1 MNKTS
6 KVIKE
11 DEDYQIIFKPP
22 FVLSEDISLLICH
35 RLDFETSGLLLV
47 AKNKDAQ
54 EFYQVQFKNR
64 QIKKKYLALVLGQ
77 PEKRK
82 LVVEGF
88 LSRAQKKPF
97 KFESSITV
105 KKEDNLDHKSFKI
118 LGKKSR
124 WSKTEF
130 KVLETKKIKVFK
142 EKKYQKFNEISLIE
156 ARPYTGRRHQIRIH
170 LSHLGYPILGD
181 KVYNTKLSRKGS
193 KILSIPHLQL
203 FSIYL
208 KFKNCRK
215 QEVLVD
221 ISDKQKTELLDKL
234 G

>member
-1 MNKTS
+1 MNKAF

-22 FVLSEDISLLICH
+22 FVLSENIASLICH

-54 EFYQVQFKNR
+54 EFYQAQFKNR
-64 QIKKKYLALVLGQ
+64 QIKKKYLALVLGK
-77 PEKRK
+77 PEKMEF
-82 LVVEGF
+82 VAEGF
-88 LSRAQKKPF
+88 LSRGQKKPF
-97 KFESSITV
+97 KFESSVAV
-105 KKEDNLDHKSFKI
+105 KNEDNLDHKSFKI

-156 ARPYTGRRHQIRIH
+156 ARPFTGRRHQIRIH
-170 LSHLGYPILGD
+170 LSHLGYSILGD
-181 KVYNTKLSRKGS
+181 KTYNTKLSRKAS
-193 KILSIPHLQL
+193 KILSIAHLQL

-208 KFKNCRK
+208 EFTDNKGQLVRVKEEPELSWFK
-215 QEVLVD
+215 D
-221 ISDKQKTELLDKL
+221 
-234 G
+234 